1 MKLNNVFARYLFLA
15 SVEAVA
21 QTCSV
26 KKVFLKISQNFFYR
40 TPLVAASASADYF
53 FHYWIKTTRFLV
65 KNRKNSNERWNYVS
79 KAVRRHQKILGQK
92 VKFCSYFLWIFV
104 FNKRQY
110 QWSYSNNLTKQF
122 LNGLSLWYLVDKSNI
137 FFSRQIVSQAWSH

>member
-1 MKLNNVFARYLFLA
+1 MARLCLFIYFFCSFNFPVKIFLQRVSWIYPWQIVNLIERLKLNNVFARYLFLA

-26 KKVFLKISQNFFYR
+26 KKVFLEISQNFFYR
-40 TPLVAASASADYF
+40 TPLVAASASVDYF

-104 FNKRQY
+104 FNKR
-110 QWSYSNNLTKQF
+110 
-122 LNGLSLWYLVDKSNI
+122 
-137 FFSRQIVSQAWSH
+137 